1 MSLGS
6 LRRGGALCVSIL
18 VLTALA
24 GCTGAATPSPASTSA
39 ASPGGA
45 TGEPSAGGDLFD
57 MSIRA
62 DIYYTGAFMPFLV
75 GIEEGIYEK
84 HGINLTLGE
93 GQGSATSLQLAANR
107 SDDVAFA
114 DVATAVRLVA
124 EEAPLLVVAGILQRS
139 PLAVGAHPDSGI
151 REPAD
156 LEGKT
161 GSYTAGSAN
170 EVLFPAF
177 ARLAGFDESKVEFQ
191 QVDFATRDT
200 LLIERRV
207 DFTFGFVTGNIL
219 TLQDNCECDLV
230 VMPYADFGLV
240 ALSSGLSVARE
251 FADEHPEEMT
261 SFLAAT
267 AEAYEFTADNLEQ
280 AMDDFYAIDPDS
292 QVERDLLERQWNESS
307 KLFHS
312 EATQGQPF
320 GCFAESDWES
330 TIELMEEYGGATPG
344 VVSTADIYTNEYLP
358 GPCE

>member
-1 MSLGS
+1 L
-6 LRRGGALCVSIL
+6 AVT
-18 VLTALA
+18 VLA
-24 GCTGAATPSPASTSA
+24 GCSGGGATPSPSSA
-39 ASPGGA
+39 ASPGGSEGPGA
-45 TGEPSAGGDLFD
+45 SVEPFD

-75 GIEEGIYEK
+75 GVEEGIYEK
-84 HGINLTLGE
+84 HGINLTIGE
-93 GQGSATSLQLAANR
+93 GQGSATTLQLAANR

-139 PLAVGAHPDSGI
+139 PLSVGAHPDSGV
-151 REPAD
+151 REPKD

-177 ARLAGFDESKVEFQ
+177 AKLAGFDDTKVQFQ

-200 LLIERRV
+200 MLIERRV

-230 VMPYADFGLV
+230 VLPYADFGLV

-251 FADEHPEEMT
+251 FADEHPEELKR
-261 SFLAAT
+261 FLAAT
-267 AEAYEFTADNLEQ
+267 AEAYEFTAANLEQ
-280 AMDDFYAIDPDS
+280 AMDDFYAFDPNS
-292 QVERDLLERQWNESS
+292 QVSRDLLERQWNEST

-312 EATQGQPF
+312 EATKDQAF
-320 GCFAESDWES
+320 GCFAQSDWES
-330 TIELMEEYGGATPG
+330 TVELMEEYGGATQG
-344 VVSTADIYTNEYLP
+344 VVNAADIYTNEFLP
-358 GPCE
+358 GPCG